1 MALAYNKTKKNIKH
15 NGQLCLLTE
24 RGRNEVNNKSGRED
38 YLVSRRLDPTNYSR
52 YLKRTNEQR
61 LLDAYNYIY
70 EQAFGKP
77 MGWKVQKDFY
87 EHEIK
92 GI

>member
-1 MALAYNKTKKNIKH
+1 MTKILIQIQMICMNAK
-15 NGQLCLLTE
+15 
-24 RGRNEVNNKSGRED
+24 RGRPATGRNPKGVNGS
-38 YLVSRRLDPTNYSR
+38 YYVIDPTNYSR

-87 EHEIK
+87 EHNIK
-92 GI
+92 GV

>member
-1 MALAYNKTKKNIKH
+1 MICMNAK
-15 NGQLCLLTE
+15 
-24 RGRNEVNNKSGRED
+24 RGRPATGRNPKGVNGS
-38 YLVSRRLDPTNYSR
+38 YYVIDPTNYSR

-87 EHEIK
+87 ELNIK
-92 GI
+92 GV